1 MKQMKCCVQG
11 PWPTVGDR
19 KHLQNLFPSFWERPL
34 NKRKL
39 GMAAP
44 KILKRL
50 VPITVMFLGV
60 TEVHFDAYESNPN
73 DIRRGMLTEGKAQYS

>member
-1 MKQMKCCVQG
+1 MLCKRALDIVFQ
-11 PWPTVGDR
+11 
-19 KHLQNLFPSFWERPL
+19 SFWVRPF
-34 NKRKL
+34 NKSKL

-73 DIRRGMLTEGKAQYS
+73 DIRHGMLTEGKAQYS